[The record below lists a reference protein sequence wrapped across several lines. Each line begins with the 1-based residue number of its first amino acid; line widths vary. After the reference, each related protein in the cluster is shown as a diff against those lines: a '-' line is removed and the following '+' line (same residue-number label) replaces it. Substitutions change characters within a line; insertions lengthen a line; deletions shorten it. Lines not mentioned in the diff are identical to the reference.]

1 MGVLNE
7 KRCNLLY
14 NDKLNQL
21 TKQKQKMNNKSRKQ
35 KLIIKR
41 TRKLKGGAGWFDF
54 LKSKP
59 KQQPPSTLT
68 SQLSSTQQLSLTKPP
83 QLSQSQSQLSQ
94 SQSQLSQLQKPPPQQ
109 PLSLTNPQSTVNNML
124 KEEDTSL
131 ATQIVKTS
139 FAVGAVTTL
148 GDIVSNAL
156 GNPLVA
162 HTLLGVATTSIAFA
176 SCGGVAVA
184 AIVIAAAWIIIKHRY
199 RAYNGLILAM
209 DELYLVLKKING
221 IVTVSVHIAE
231 TYGFPLDT
239 RNVTIGLNLIL
250 SKLNKLMD
258 PVTDF
263 PTIKNNIT
271 TGLPALKA
279 EFNAQEGDVMADMNE
294 RNTEVD
300 VAPNPPTISLSY
312 VTKLKNNLKRI
323 TFNASE
329 YVEQLNET
337 IAYLALH
344 LSALSA
350 SFSIMYTTVVTQCMI
365 DGPEGV
371 GRLKELQAI
380 VISANSFD
388 SMLEMALIGPL
399 QSSSKNYASCLHT
412 VQSDKDGKCADGFMS
427 TAQKMQK
434 YMLDK
439 FDPAKNTNQTLYS
452 NMPELKKLIQGDP
465 NLIISDVQIATQFVN
480 DVTTASLQDQNRMPS
495 VAANNGSPTSNDE

>member
-1 MGVLNE
+1 
-7 KRCNLLY
+7 
-14 NDKLNQL
+14 
-21 TKQKQKMNNKSRKQ
+21 
-35 KLIIKR
+35 
-41 TRKLKGGAGWFDF
+41 
-54 LKSKP
+54 
-59 KQQPPSTLT
+59 
-68 SQLSSTQQLSLTKPP
+68 
-83 QLSQSQSQLSQ
+83 
-94 SQSQLSQLQKPPPQQ
+94 
-109 PLSLTNPQSTVNNML
+109 ML

-439 FDPAKNTNQTLYS
+439 FDPTKNTNQTLYS
-452 NMPELKKLIQGDP
+452 NMPALKTLIQTNP
-465 NLIISDVQIATQFVN
+465 NIADVQTATKFVN

>member
-1 MGVLNE
+1 
-7 KRCNLLY
+7 
-14 NDKLNQL
+14 
-21 TKQKQKMNNKSRKQ
+21 
-35 KLIIKR
+35 
-41 TRKLKGGAGWFDF
+41 
-54 LKSKP
+54 
-59 KQQPPSTLT
+59 
-68 SQLSSTQQLSLTKPP
+68 
-83 QLSQSQSQLSQ
+83 
-94 SQSQLSQLQKPPPQQ
+94 
-109 PLSLTNPQSTVNNML
+109 ML
-124 KEEDTSL
+124 EEEDTSL
-131 ATQIVKTS
+131 ATQIVGTS

-148 GDIVSNAL
+148 GGIVSNAL
-156 GNPLVA
+156 GNPVVA
-162 HTLLGVATTSIAFA
+162 STLLGVATTSIAFA

-184 AIVIAAAWIIIKHRY
+184 AMVIAAAWIIIKHRY
-199 RAYNGLILAM
+199 RVYNGLILAM

-250 SKLNKLMD
+250 SKLNQLMD

-263 PTIKNNIT
+263 PTIKTNIT

-279 EFNAQEGDVMADMNE
+279 EFNAEEGKVIAEMTKINK
-294 RNTEVD
+294 EVD

-312 VTKLKNNLKRI
+312 VTRLKNNLKRI

-365 DGPEGV
+365 DGPEGMA
-371 GRLKELQAI
+371 RLKELQAI
-380 VISANSFD
+380 VIRANSFD

-412 VQSDKDGKCADGFMS
+412 VQNDKDGKCASGFMS

-439 FDPAKNTNQTLYS
+439 FDPTKNTNQTLYS
-452 NMPELKKLIQGDP
+452 NMPALKKLIQSNP
-465 NLIISDVQIATQFVN
+465 NLTITDVQTATKFVE
-480 DVTTASLQDQNRMPS
+480 DVTNASLQDQNRMAN
-495 VAANNGSPTSNDE
+495 VAANNGSLTSNDD

>member
-1 MGVLNE
+1 
-7 KRCNLLY
+7 
-14 NDKLNQL
+14 
-21 TKQKQKMNNKSRKQ
+21 MNNKSRKQ
-35 KLIIKR
+35 KLIIKK
-41 TRKLKGGAGWFDF
+41 TRKLKGGAWWNIF
-54 LKSKP
+54 KP
-59 KQQPPSTLT
+59 QPKPQPPSTLT
-68 SQLSSTQQLSLTKPP
+68 SQLSSTQPQSQLSLTKPP

-94 SQSQLSQLQKPPPQQ
+94 LQKPPQQQ

-124 KEEDTSL
+124 KQEDTSL

-139 FAVGAVTTL
+139 FAVGAVTAL

-294 RNTEVD
+294 RNNEVD

-365 DGPEGV
+365 DGPDGV

-380 VISANSFD
+380 VIRANSFD

-412 VQSDKDGKCADGFMS
+412 VQSDKEEKCANGFIS

-439 FDPAKNTNQTLYS
+439 FDPNKNTNQTLYS
-452 NMPELKKLIQGDP
+452 NMQALKTLIQSNP
-465 NLIISDVQIATQFVN
+465 NLTITDVQTATQFVN
-480 DVTTASLQDQNRMPS
+480 DVTNASLQDQNRMPS
-495 VAANNGSPTSNDE
+495 VAANNGSPTSIDE

>member
-1 MGVLNE
+1 
-7 KRCNLLY
+7 
-14 NDKLNQL
+14 
-21 TKQKQKMNNKSRKQ
+21 MNNKSRKQ
-35 KLIIKR
+35 KLIIKK
-41 TRKLKGGAGWFDF
+41 TRKLKGGAWWNIF
-54 LKSKP
+54 KP
-59 KQQPPSTLT
+59 QPKPQPPSTLT
-68 SQLSSTQQLSLTKPP
+68 SQLSLTQPQSQLSLTKPP
-83 QLSQSQSQLSQ
+83 QLSQSQSQ
-94 SQSQLSQLQKPPPQQ
+94 SQLSQLQKPQQ
-109 PLSLTNPQSTVNNML
+109 PSSDPQSTVNNML

-148 GDIVSNAL
+148 GDIMSDAL

-199 RAYNGLILAM
+199 KVYNGLILAM

-250 SKLNKLMD
+250 SKLNQLMD

-263 PTIKNNIT
+263 PTIKNNIA

-279 EFNAQEGDVMADMNE
+279 EFNAQEGNVIADMNE
-294 RNTEVD
+294 RNKEVD

-329 YVEQLNET
+329 YVDQLNEM

-344 LSALSA
+344 LAALSA

-365 DGPEGV
+365 DGPDGV
-371 GRLKELQAI
+371 VRLKELQAI
-380 VISANSFD
+380 VIRANSFD

-412 VQSDKDGKCADGFMS
+412 VQSDKEGKCANGFIS

-439 FDPAKNTNQTLYS
+439 FDPNKNTNQTLYS
-452 NMPELKKLIQGDP
+452 NMPALKTLIQSNP
-465 NLIISDVQIATQFVN
+465 NLTITDVQTATQFVN
-480 DVTTASLQDQNRMPS
+480 DVTNASLQDQNRMPS
-495 VAANNGSPTSNDE
+495 VAANNGSPTSIDE

>member
-59 KQQPPSTLT
+59 KPQPPSTLT

-94 SQSQLSQLQKPPPQQ
+94 LQKPPQQQ

-412 VQSDKDGKCADGFMS
+412 VQSDKDRKCADGFIS

-439 FDPAKNTNQTLYS
+439 FDPTKNTNQTLYS
-452 NMPELKKLIQGDP
+452 NMPALKTLIQTNP
-465 NLIISDVQIATQFVN
+465 NIADVQTATKFVN
-480 DVTTASLQDQNRMPS
+480 DVTDASLQDQNRMPS